1 MEGQPPVGKDRVK
14 QVWDR
19 TRPTPLPMEGSTA
32 VYLTVT
38 PLHRHPDPLTMSLY
52 LLLKTVHIA
61 AVIAWIGGIVG
72 LIVLVLL
79 AGQEEK
85 PDLLAGIM
93 RLSVQF
99 GQRVIGPFSGI
110 ALLAGI
116 ILVATSPI
124 RFMDFWVMY
133 GFGGWAFHLVMGTT
147 VLRQNGIELGKVAG
161 SPSADRAQLA
171 RLLARQRTLALVYL
185 LVMLTVVW
193 VMVAKP

>member
-1 MEGQPPVGKDRVK
+1 
-14 QVWDR
+14 
-19 TRPTPLPMEGSTA
+19 
-32 VYLTVT
+32 
-38 PLHRHPDPLTMSLY
+38 MSLY
-52 LLLKTVHIA
+52 LILKTIHIA
-61 AVIAWIGGIVG
+61 AIIAWIGGIVG
-72 LIVLVLL
+72 LVVLVLL
-79 AGQEEK
+79 AGREEK

-116 ILVATSPI
+116 ILVATSPP
-124 RFMDFWVMY
+124 RFMDFWVLY

-147 VLRQNGIELGKVAG
+147 VLRRNGMELGRIAA
-161 SPSADRAQLA
+161 SPSPDRAELA
-171 RLLARQRTLALVYL
+171 RVLQRQKTLAMFYL